1 MNDKEMIKVQDELIK
16 VLYSQVVDLS
26 IMSKIE
32 LGDDVIA
39 EIQRL
44 RNLMS
49 EYWMRVLLLVL
60 LLSCSPKNYNV
71 HERNLKIQTDG
82 MIKQDLIMKKKM
94 GKLRRQGVRSY
105 SKFNKSRYKLER
117 KFIWSQLKEKN

>member
-49 EYWMRVLLLVL
+49 EY
-60 LLSCSPKNYNV
+60 
-71 HERNLKIQTDG
+71 
-82 MIKQDLIMKKKM
+82 
-94 GKLRRQGVRSY
+94 
-105 SKFNKSRYKLER
+105 
-117 KFIWSQLKEKN
+117 

>member
-1 MNDKEMIKVQDELIK
+1 MNDKEMIKVQEELIN

-26 IMSKIE
+26 MMSKIE

-49 EYWMRVLLLVL
+49 EY
-60 LLSCSPKNYNV
+60 
-71 HERNLKIQTDG
+71 
-82 MIKQDLIMKKKM
+82 
-94 GKLRRQGVRSY
+94 
-105 SKFNKSRYKLER
+105 
-117 KFIWSQLKEKN
+117 

>member
-16 VLYSQVVDLS
+16 LLYSQVVDLS
-26 IMSKIE
+26 MMSKIE

-49 EYWMRVLLLVL
+49 EY
-60 LLSCSPKNYNV
+60 
-71 HERNLKIQTDG
+71 
-82 MIKQDLIMKKKM
+82 
-94 GKLRRQGVRSY
+94 
-105 SKFNKSRYKLER
+105 
-117 KFIWSQLKEKN
+117 

>member
-1 MNDKEMIKVQDELIK
+1 MNDKEMIKVQEELIK

-26 IMSKIE
+26 MMSKIE

-49 EYWMRVLLLVL
+49 EY
-60 LLSCSPKNYNV
+60 
-71 HERNLKIQTDG
+71 
-82 MIKQDLIMKKKM
+82 
-94 GKLRRQGVRSY
+94 
-105 SKFNKSRYKLER
+105 
-117 KFIWSQLKEKN
+117 